1 VAAERG
7 ATFPSLARAQVADP
21 TLFSTKCAGR
31 AHKHSRTPP
40 SGPRPNGA
48 AVIQGKQAP
57 RPAAVWQTRSGLG
70 KLQRLVTSSI
80 SGQPERIRGLGLGIA
95 GANGRTISG
104 NISSRIATG
113 LGNRETYASPLPSVD
128 LARQE
133 PSNYG

>member
-1 VAAERG
+1 MSWYIDIDEG
-7 ATFPSLARAQVADP
+7 KLEHEIMLGSI
-21 TLFSTKCAGR
+21 AGMWIVVGPISIR
-31 AHKHSRTPP
+31 VRRHPDRDRTGRQSFKESKLLVRPPYGKRDRSR
-40 SGPRPNGA
+40 S
-48 AVIQGKQAP
+48 
-57 RPAAVWQTRSGLG
+57 
-70 KLQRLVTSSI
+70 KLQRIVTSSI